1 MFQKEIFLVNTTK
14 YFGREWSLEDALDK
28 DLLLTLFLPI
38 PKEGMNDP
46 ITQRIDGQ
54 LRNPE
59 EVLTGQVALLLLVQ
73 ARETAPEAFD
83 LIRGDWKKMT
93 VCFITNCRRISCN
106 FFYKS
111 R

>member
-1 MFQKEIFLVNTTK
+1 
-14 YFGREWSLEDALDK
+14 
-28 DLLLTLFLPI
+28 LTLFLPI

-83 LIRGDWKKMT
+83 LIRGDWKK
-93 VCFITNCRRISCN
+93 
-106 FFYKS
+106 
-111 R
+111 